1 LEKEKADL
9 LADRSTWFKT
19 TEEIDQ
25 GLQKYTKYVLHY
37 VNKTDS
43 HNFINFCFEDRFSSE
58 KSLLILLQTKNYG
71 IIALQAFKYLS
82 DLLTRIGALQNPNQ
96 EQQSKSPY
104 TSERREPRGSE
115 PSSIC
120 LSPLK
125 NESREGTPRDLV
137 KEMIE
142 GTRLFL
148 ENFDKPHNE
157 TPTPNSYKSPKN
169 NGTQKK
175 DEIKN
180 TLKKS
185 STTADLHKKQPPNT
199 SRNVR
204 IDVTNSATRLALKK
218 QLSPKQSVTPQP
230 QRQGTPK
237 STSNSKPTYAKMHAK
252 NEAIVDIRRWTEKE
266 NIGDHSGSKKLTLV
280 ERLEKEDKNKLEN
293 ERIVLFSECVS
304 RRNSNQ
310 VRKEA
315 DAKAK
320 LPKNDVRKNSNNN
333 IGKLEARRESHTSAL
348 RTKNNNISENQ
359 FSKRAS
365 MSKVDLE
372 ESDRKSPFSVKS
384 ILKNAFENKDTKRDY
399 VDKRYNVNEDFLDIL
414 DDPSNLNKKRNRE
427 HLEIQIDTTGKRPRN
442 LDENKE
448 EYFSQKGCASSDLFP
463 KEKTSPK
470 ALVGSLNFDS
480 LRNRGSPTSN
490 LPNRDNITPSTK
502 DNKAFHRETPLLS
515 SDDRLSRVLNQSP
528 LSIEGGGDSSARWL
542 AKDLAM
548 FKTIPEPQLQ
558 DKLEQSNPK
567 ISCNQNL

>member
-1 LEKEKADL
+1 
-9 LADRSTWFKT
+9 
-19 TEEIDQ
+19 
-25 GLQKYTKYVLHY
+25 

-96 EQQSKSPY
+96 EQNKSAYP
-104 TSERREPRGSE
+104 SERPRGSE

-137 KEMIE
+137 KEMLE
-142 GTRLFL
+142 GTRLFM
-148 ENFDKPHNE
+148 ENFDKSHNE

-185 STTADLHKKQPPNT
+185 STTADLHKKQPQLPNT

-237 STSNSKPTYAKMHAK
+237 ASTPSNSKQPTYAKMHAK
-252 NEAIVDIRRWTEKE
+252 NEAIADIRRWTEKE
-266 NIGDHSGSKKLTLV
+266 NIGDQSGSKKLTLV

-293 ERIVLFSECVS
+293 ERVVLFSECAS
-304 RRNSNQ
+304 RRNSNH

-315 DAKAK
+315 DSKAK
-320 LPKNDVRKNSNNN
+320 IPKNDVRKNSNSN
-333 IGKLEARRESHTSAL
+333 IGKLEARRDSHQSAL

-365 MSKVDLE
+365 MSKADLE

-384 ILKNAFENKDTKRDY
+384 ILKNAFENKAAEN
-399 VDKRYNVNEDFLDIL
+399 RYNQNEDFLDVL
-414 DDPSNLNKKRNRE
+414 EGPSNLNKKRNRE
-427 HLEIQIDTTGKRPRN
+427 PLEIQVDTTGKRSRN
-442 LDENKE
+442 LDDNKE

-470 ALVGSLNFDS
+470 TSPKALVGSLNFDS
-480 LRNRGSPTSN
+480 LRNRGGSPTSN
-490 LPNRDNITPSTK
+490 LTGKDNIAPSTK
-502 DNKAFHRETPLLS
+502 DNKALHRETPLLS
-515 SDDRLSRVLNQSP
+515 SDDRLGRVLNNQSP
-528 LSIEGGGDSSARWL
+528 LSIEGGDSSARWL

-548 FKTIPEPQLQ
+548 FKTIPEPQPQ
-558 DKLEQSNPK
+558 DKLDRK
-567 ISCNQNL
+567 ISCN